1 MGIVHIVVAG
11 PGLGIAGG
19 HILVEF
25 VDIAVVGVV
34 FH

>member
-1 MGIVHIVVAG
+1 MVAG

-19 HILVEF
+19 HTLVEF
-25 VDIAVVGVV
+25 VGIAVVGVV

>member
-1 MGIVHIVVAG
+1 VVA
-11 PGLGIAGG
+11 GLGIAGG